1 MAEKVNS
8 EAEKENRFQNNYI
21 LQAWLCISLAL
32 FFGISLAVVQAALG
46 PVIAANKINE
56 TKEKV
61 PEILLGKEAAAEM
74 VVAKSTFQI
83 TPRTVAVEKNGIT
96 KNYSVFETRQEE
108 DGRLVGWVTKVSGQ
122 GYADRIELL
131 LGLDP
136 SIETITGLF
145 VLDQKETPGLGNKI
159 VEEKWRNQFARKST
173 QAPLKVVKGGAT
185 LSNEIDAVTGATIS
199 SDSVVS
205 IINKTITDLKQPLNQ
220 AERSKKE

>member
-1 MAEKVNS
+1 MAEKETTES
-8 EAEKENRFQNNYI
+8 GKQSRFQNNYI
-21 LQAWLCISLAL
+21 FQAWLCISLAL
-32 FFGISLAVVQAALG
+32 IFGISLAAVQAALG
-46 PVIAANKINE
+46 PVISTNKLNE

-61 PEILLGKEAAAEM
+61 PEILLGKEGAADMA
-74 VVAKSTFQI
+74 VSKATFQI
-83 TPRTVAVEKNGIT
+83 TPRSMTVDKNGVN
-96 KNYSVFETRQEE
+96 KVYSVFETRQE

-145 VLDQKETPGLGNKI
+145 ILDQKETPGLGNKI

-173 QAPLKVVKGGAT
+173 KTQLKVVKGGASA
-185 LSNEIDAVTGATIS
+185 SNEIDAVTGATIS

-205 IINKTITDLKQPLNQ
+205 IINKTIVDLKQPLSK
-220 AERSKKE
+220 ADRLKKE